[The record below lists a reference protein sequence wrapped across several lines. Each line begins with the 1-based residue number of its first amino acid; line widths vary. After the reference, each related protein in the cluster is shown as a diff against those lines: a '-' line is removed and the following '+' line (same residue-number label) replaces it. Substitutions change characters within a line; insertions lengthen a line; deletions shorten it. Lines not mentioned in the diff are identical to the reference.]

1 MNDRQ
6 IQQCTERVR
15 DFCRMTITMPDA
27 TFDQIAETKS
37 SDGPV
42 AAIDRL
48 IETLRE
54 ERKYHKLFDARMLKR
69 KFELGLPL
77 SRPSTLSDVPEDLR
91 KDVEETYIEAAR
103 EAGELLLEEGNIPEA
118 WMYLKVIRE
127 PEKVAAKIE
136 ETPVP
141 REYEPGSEQ
150 ILNIALYEG
159 VHPVK
164 GIEMML
170 ASQGTCST
178 ITTLD
183 QVLHNLSPGQRREC
197 ARLMVR
203 SLYSDLRESV
213 LRHVQQRMP
222 TVPPN
227 ASLREL
233 LAGRDWIFEGGNYH
247 VDVSHLS
254 AVVRFA
260 RSIEAPAEEL
270 ELALQMAE
278 YGSHLD
284 SQLQYAAEPP
294 FEDFYPAHIAFL
306 KVLLGKDV
314 DPSLQYFRDKLDN
327 EPDEQDKPLLAY
339 VLVDLLMRSDRL
351 DEAVDVAAQYL
362 TNLGEDVSFSFAEL
376 CREAGRLDALQRVM
390 RERDDLVGYT
400 AALLQEES
408 GAVAAE

>member
-1 MNDRQ
+1 
-6 IQQCTERVR
+6 
-15 DFCRMTITMPDA
+15 MPDA
-27 TFDQIAETKS
+27 TFDQISELKS
-37 SDGPV
+37 SDGPA

-48 IETLRE
+48 IETLRD
-54 ERKYHKLFDARMLKR
+54 ERNYHKLFDARMLKR

-77 SRPSTLSDVPEDLR
+77 SRPSTLSDVPEEQR
-91 KDVEETYIEAAR
+91 KDVEETYVEAAR
-103 EAGELLLEEGNIPEA
+103 EAGELFLEQGDVPSA

-127 PEKVAAKIE
+127 PEKVAAAIE
-136 ETPVP
+136 KTPVP
-141 REYEPGSEQ
+141 REYEPGSED

-159 VHPVK
+159 VHPVR

-183 QVLHNLSPGQRREC
+183 QVLHNLTPEQRREC
-197 ARLMVR
+197 AQVMVN
-203 SLYSDLRESV
+203 SLYRDLRDSV

-222 TVPPN
+222 TIAPDT
-227 ASLREL
+227 SLREL

-284 SQLQYAAEPP
+284 PQLQYAAEPP

-306 KVLLGKDV
+306 KVLLGRDV
-314 DPSLQYFRDKLDN
+314 DQSLQYFRDKLES

-351 DEAVDVAAQYL
+351 DEAVDVAARYL
-362 TNLGEDVSFSFAEL
+362 TNIGEDVSFSFAEL
-376 CREAGRLDALQRVM
+376 CREAGRFDALQQVM
-390 RERDDLVGYT
+390 RDRDDLVGYT
-400 AALLQEES
+400 AALLLEES
-408 GAVAAE
+408 GSVSA